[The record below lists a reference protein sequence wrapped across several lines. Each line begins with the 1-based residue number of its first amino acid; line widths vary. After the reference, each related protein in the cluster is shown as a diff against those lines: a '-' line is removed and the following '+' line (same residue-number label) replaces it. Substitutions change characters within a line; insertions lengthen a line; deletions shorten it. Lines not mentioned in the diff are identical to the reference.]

1 MRSVSPS
8 VRRAAARKRRPGPG
22 ASAMVS
28 LAPADQV
35 SGGLISGPQV
45 LLSLHQ
51 LPVGNRLAWRGQ
63 EMGEQEAPP
72 VVPTA
77 R

>member
-1 MRSVSPS
+1 
-8 VRRAAARKRRPGPG
+8 
-22 ASAMVS
+22 MVS

-63 EMGEQEAPP
+63 EMGEQERCQSSQLHGDVEYCRCGIA
-72 VVPTA
+72 
-77 R
+77 